1 MKWNPRVHDDN
12 PSRFYEPLPSGP
24 YKGKAADRT
33 SVKESVQKYYQE
45 AGWDENGVP
54 KSDTLKKLELRDVD
68 DALIKLREQSHAR
81 S

>member
-1 MKWNPRVHDDN
+1 
-12 PSRFYEPLPSGP
+12 LPSGP

-33 SVKESVQKYYQE
+33 SVKESVQKYYE
-45 AGWDENGVP
+45 EVGWDENGVP

-68 DALIKLREQSHAR
+68 NALRKLREQSHAR